1 MKALKA
7 GRPLAVWV
15 IAVLAS
21 SSDYSFGAGFG
32 NDFQGCAFD
41 RPCITGIY
49 RTKAGG
55 IFVKWTASDDYSHYN
70 VRWSRPG
77 KGPVQVEVGGGRQ
90 GSFHLNPANRG
101 MTYTFAVQGCH
112 KRPLQSSRCSPWE
125 TTTFENK

>member
-55 IFVKWTASDDYSHYN
+55 IFVKWTASDDYSLA
-70 VRWSRPG
+70 V
-77 KGPVQVEVGGGRQ
+77 
-90 GSFHLNPANRG
+90 AD
-101 MTYTFAVQGCH
+101 FAYRHELRSSH
-112 KRPLQSSRCSPWE
+112 KRSE
-125 TTTFENK
+125 VDT